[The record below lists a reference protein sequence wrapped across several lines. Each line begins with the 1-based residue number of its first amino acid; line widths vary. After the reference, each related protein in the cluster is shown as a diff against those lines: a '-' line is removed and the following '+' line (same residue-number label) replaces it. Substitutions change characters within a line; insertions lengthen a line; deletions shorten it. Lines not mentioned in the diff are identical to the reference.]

1 MVLKISPTQFEG
13 VAKVTKE
20 LMKVVTRGSGVY
32 HVALLKNV
40 ADLETRYE
48 SGIEVMYET
57 CGTVKELE
65 AAFA

>member
-1 MVLKISPTQFEG
+1 
-13 VAKVTKE
+13 
-20 LMKVVTRGSGVY
+20 VY

-57 CGTVKELE
+57 CGTVKKLE